1 MQIFRDNDAGKGA
14 VLEGRRRES
23 HDGFLSGSGL
33 MSRILFSKGCDAR
46 VPGLLQLLPDFPE
59 PVEPLVLGSGVAMTL
74 SPSLVIGLEA
84 RGAIGLA
91 TIPFAGLAPGAEVV
105 VGRT

>member
-14 VLEGRRRES
+14 VFEGRRRES
-23 HDGFLSGSGL
+23 HDGFLSGSGW
-33 MSRILFSKGCDAR
+33 SRVLFSKGCDAR
-46 VPGLLQLLPDFPE
+46 VLGFLQLLPDFPE
-59 PVEPLVLGSGVAMTL
+59 PVEPLVLGPEVSPAL

-84 RGAIGLA
+84 RGTIGLA
-91 TIPFAGLAPGAEVV
+91 TIPFAGLALGAKVV